1 MMPAY
6 AIDVIEQ
13 SHNHVILHV
22 TLSYRVH
29 VAIPL
34 SRWDA
39 NKIAHAIRTDTPIP
53 YRIISRTG
61 LDYHWQGKVARQCVT
76 ITLHYVETTAT
87 ITLGHYETRR
97 VADLLA
103 SAPDQAGADKQ

>member
-1 MMPAY
+1 MIPSY
-6 AIDVIEQ
+6 NIDVVEDLP
-13 SHNHVILHV
+13 NHVTLHV

-29 VAIPL
+29 VTVPL

-39 NKIAHAIRTDTPIP
+39 NQIAHAIRTDTPIP

-61 LDYHWQGKVARQCVT
+61 LAYGWQGKVARQCVT

-87 ITLGHYETRR
+87 ITLGHYETRL

-103 SAPDQAGADKQ
+103 PLPEGSAA

>member
-1 MMPAY
+1 MTPAY
-6 AIDVIEQ
+6 TIDVTED
-13 SHNHVILHV
+13 SHNRVTLHV
-22 TLSYRVH
+22 NLPHRVH

-39 NKIAHAIRTDTPIP
+39 NKIAHAIRTDTPVP

-61 LDYHWQGKVARQCVT
+61 LEYQWQGKVARNRLT
-76 ITLHYVETTAT
+76 ITLHYIETTAT

-103 SAPDQAGADKQ
+103 PLPEGSAA

>member
-6 AIDVIEQ
+6 AISVVEQ
-13 SHNHVILHV
+13 SHNHVVLHV

-39 NKIAHAIRTDTPIP
+39 NQIAHAIRTDTPVP
-53 YRIISRTG
+53 YRIISQTG
-61 LDYHWQGKVARQCVT
+61 IAYGWQGKVAPYRVT
-76 ITLHYVETTAT
+76 ITIYHADTTAT

-103 SAPDQAGADKQ
+103 PLPEGTAA